1 MEDAIDLDLDAAAG
15 LASLAS
21 PGMTTAPSGKCKPR
35 APRKTAAAA
44 KPKKALTPE
53 QRAEADQEEGLEACR
68 GREG

>member
-21 PGMTTAPSGKCKPR
+21 SGAVTPSKKGKPC
-35 APRKTAAAA
+35 APRKTTAAT

-53 QRAEADQEEGLEACR
+53 
-68 GREG
+68 